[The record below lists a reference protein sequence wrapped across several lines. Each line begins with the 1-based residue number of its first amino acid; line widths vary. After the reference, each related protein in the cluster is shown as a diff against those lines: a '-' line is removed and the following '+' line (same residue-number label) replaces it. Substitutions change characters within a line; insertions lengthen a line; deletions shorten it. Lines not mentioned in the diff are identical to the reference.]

1 MREEYGAQLMEAQG
15 VVMVVMKEYIAVPDR
30 LLDNPRELQTIF
42 DESVEYAQTLKPKP
56 TKTKH

>member
-1 MREEYGAQLMEAQG
+1 MESQG
-15 VVMVVMKEYIAVPDR
+15 VVMKEYIAVSDR